1 MLPKKRERSKKDKSE
16 QSAIGICT
24 AAEIYTIHMLA
35 QIV

>member
-1 MLPKKRERSKKDKSE
+1 MLPKEKERSKKDQSE
-16 QSAIGICT
+16 QNAIGICT